1 MLSLPVEEL
10 LDEFARATPV
20 PGAGP
25 AAAFVTA
32 VSAALTAMSARS
44 SRGVWRDAS
53 AAVAQAESLRAR
65 AVRLAEEDAE
75 AVEAFLAERTSGTA
89 AETDVRD
96 FRLGRALHRAAD
108 VPLQIVEAASDAAVL
123 ASHTA
128 EHCAGDV
135 RADAAAAALLAAG
148 AAHSAAHLVEVNLLM
163 LEGDARVVRARG
175 LVRAADTAADKA
187 ARQTLA

>member
-10 LDEFARATPV
+10 LDELARATPV
-20 PGAGP
+20 PGVGP
-25 AAAFVTA
+25 AAALVTA
-32 VSAALTAMSARS
+32 MSAALTAMAARS
-44 SRGVWRDAS
+44 SRGGWRDAS

-75 AVEAFLAERTSGTA
+75 AVEAFVAERTSGA
-89 AETDVRD
+89 AKEEEVRD

-108 VPLQIVEAASDAAVL
+108 VPLQIVEAASDAALL

-128 EHCAGDV
+128 EHCEGDV
-135 RADAAAAALLAAG
+135 RADVAAAALLAAG
-148 AAHSAAHLVEVNLLM
+148 AARAAAHLVEVNLLM

-175 LVRAADTAADKA
+175 LVRAAESAADEA
-187 ARQTLA
+187 SRRTVA

>member
-1 MLSLPVEEL
+1 VLSLQVEEL
-10 LDEFARATPV
+10 LDELARATPV

-32 VSAALTAMSARS
+32 VSAALTAMAARS
-44 SRGVWRDAS
+44 SRGMWRDAS

-75 AVEAFLAERTSGTA
+75 AVEAFLAERTSGA
-89 AETDVRD
+89 AQDADVRD
-96 FRLGRALHRAAD
+96 YRLGRALHRAAD
-108 VPLQIVEAASDAAVL
+108 VPLQIVEAASDAALL
-123 ASHTA
+123 ASHTV

-135 RADAAAAALLAAG
+135 RADAAAAAFLAAG
-148 AAHSAAHLVEVNLLM
+148 AARSAAHLVEVNLAT

-175 LVRAADTAADKA
+175 LVRAAETAADEA
-187 ARQTLA
+187 ARRTVA

>member
-10 LDEFARATPV
+10 LDELARATPV

-32 VSAALTAMSARS
+32 ASAALTAMAARS

-65 AVRLAEEDAE
+65 PVRLAEEDAA
-75 AVEAFLAERTSGTA
+75 AVEAFLAERAVGASQ
-89 AETDVRD
+89 EPDVRD

-108 VPLQIVEAASDAAVL
+108 VPLQIVEAASDAALL
-123 ASHTA
+123 ASYTT

-135 RADAAAAALLAAG
+135 RADAAAAVFLAAG
-148 AAHSAAHLVEVNLLM
+148 SARAAAHLVEVNLST
-163 LEGDARVVRARG
+163 LEGDSRVVRARS
-175 LVRAADTAADKA
+175 LVRAAEAAA
-187 ARQTLA
+187 AEAERQTGA

>member
-1 MLSLPVEEL
+1 VLSLPVEEL
-10 LDEFARATPV
+10 LDELARATPV

-25 AAAFVTA
+25 AASLVTA
-32 VSAALTAMSARS
+32 MSASLTAMAARS

-75 AVEAFLAERTSGTA
+75 AVEAFLAERTSGA
-89 AETDVRD
+89 GQEADVRD

-108 VPLQIVEAASDAAVL
+108 VPLQIVETASDAALL

-128 EHCAGDV
+128 EHCSGDV
-135 RADAAAAALLAAG
+135 RADVAAAAVLAAG
-148 AAHSAAHLVEVNLLM
+148 AARAAAHLVEVNLAM
-163 LEGDARVVRARG
+163 LEGDERIVRARG
-175 LVRAADTAADKA
+175 LVRAADAAA
-187 ARQTLA
+187 NEVARQTVV